1 MMGIGID
8 IETIERFE
16 GEAMSRNGSFVSK
29 IYTEAEIEYSFSK
42 KNPSQHLA
50 ARYAGKE
57 AVIKACS
64 SIGIQIINYKEIEIL
79 NNEQGVPLVKTHN
92 EKINALDIKV
102 SLSHCTDKAIAFALI
117 SN

>member
-1 MMGIGID
+1 MIGIGVD

-16 GEAMSRNGSFVSK
+16 GEAMARNRSFLNK

-42 KNPSQHLA
+42 KSPSQHLA
-50 ARYAGKE
+50 ARYAAKE

-64 SIGIQIINYKEIEIL
+64 SIGIQIVNYKEIEIL
-79 NNEQGVPLVKTHN
+79 NNEQGVPLVRTYN

-102 SLSHCTDKAIAFALI
+102 SLSHCTDKAIAFVLI
-117 SN
+117 SS